1 MANEESSQEYIRSS
15 YFNTESEKQMRDNPM
30 ADGHVYP
37 EEEFEDMYGQSGSS
51 PKLPAM
57 KHTNIPY
64 ELTFKKEMPNN

>member
-1 MANEESSQEYIRSS
+1 
-15 YFNTESEKQMRDNPM
+15 MRDNPM